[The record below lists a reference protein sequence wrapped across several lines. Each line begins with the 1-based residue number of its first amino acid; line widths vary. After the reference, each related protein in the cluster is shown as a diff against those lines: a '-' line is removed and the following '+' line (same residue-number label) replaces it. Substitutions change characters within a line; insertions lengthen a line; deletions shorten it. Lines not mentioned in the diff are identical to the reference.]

1 MKFQD
6 LANKTVSELYQH
18 ALDLKKEMLNL
29 RVQAKTGQ
37 LTGTARM
44 RQCRRDFAR
53 IQTKLK
59 QIKSA

>member
-6 LANKTVSELYQH
+6 LANKTVSELYQQ

-29 RVQAKTGQ
+29 RMQAKTSQ
-37 LTGTARM
+37 LTSTARI
-44 RQCRRDFAR
+44 RECRRDFAR

-59 QIKSA
+59 QIKTA